1 MFYHLRCC
9 FIFLLLG
16 AGQQVAQAQSD
27 AELAQ
32 EYFSS
37 GDCDKAITYYTKLLK
52 TKFDRT
58 VLNNYTTC
66 KIRLKQ
72 GNTVDKFFKQQIKQ
86 DPANATWYYYQL
98 GVINEAEGKPDL
110 AKRNYESAIDM
121 AGKQLNFYKLLVE
134 AFRENQK
141 NELALKSIERAQEFA
156 NNQSLYRLEKAG
168 VYRDM
173 DNVEGMINELLS
185 HGLLYRNVDIVQ
197 NMLQDFLKEENER
210 NILEKVLYDK
220 IQKNP
225 NEQFYNQ
232 LLIWHQVQSLNFY
245 KAFVQERALDK
256 RLKYGGKRI
265 FELAGLAL
273 KNKDYENAS
282 LMYEYIVKEY
292 PKDQLYPWARRMVIY
307 TQEERVRNAFPI
319 NKSEVQKLISQYQQ
333 LLDELGISERTLEA
347 MRNMA
352 NLYAFY
358 LDDKPK
364 AIKLLE
370 SAIETGRGDKG
381 FIDKC
386 KLDLGDIYLLTNEP
400 WEATLLYSQVEKSQ
414 KDNHLGYEA
423 KLRNARL
430 HYYKGDFDISKQVLD
445 ILKRATSRE
454 IANDANA
461 LSLLIMDNTGL
472 DSSENALKSYSQ
484 VELLLFQN
492 KTTEALDSLNSLSA
506 SLGDHSLADEIA
518 WLKAKTY
525 IKLDSVDKA
534 MDNLKFIIEK
544 FHYDILGD
552 DAYFEL
558 AKLYENK
565 LNNKNE
571 AMKVYQEL
579 LEKYPGSIYTAEA
592 RKRYRLLR
600 GDAI

>member
-1 MFYHLRCC
+1 MINHLRCC
-9 FIFLLLG
+9 LILFLLGIG
-16 AGQQVAQAQSD
+16 APAVRAQSE

-37 GDCDKAITYYTKLLK
+37 GDCGKAVTYYTKLLK
-52 TKFDRT
+52 TKFDARI
-58 VLNNYTTC
+58 LNNYTTC
-66 KIRLKQ
+66 VLQLKQ
-72 GNTVDKFFKQQIKQ
+72 AGTADKFLKQQIKQ
-86 DPANATWYYYQL
+86 DQVNATHYYYQL
-98 GVINEAEGKPDL
+98 GVINEAEGKQDQ
-110 AKRNYESAIDM
+110 AKRHYENAIDQ
-121 AGKQLNFYKLLVE
+121 AGKQLNLYKMLID

-156 NNQSLYRLEKAG
+156 NNQSLYRLEKAAI
-168 VYRDM
+168 YREM
-173 DNVEGMINELLS
+173 GNTEGMINELLS
-185 HGLLYRNVDIVQ
+185 HGLLYRNVEIVQ
-197 NMLQDFLKEENER
+197 NMLQDFLKDEGER
-210 NILEKVLYDK
+210 TLLEKVLYEK
-220 IQKNP
+220 IQSNP

-245 KAFVQERALDK
+245 KAFIQERALDK
-256 RLKYGGKRI
+256 RLKYGGKRV

-273 KNKDYENAS
+273 KNKDYENAT

-307 TQEERVRNAFPI
+307 TREERVRNTFPVDH
-319 NKSEVQKLISQYQQ
+319 KEVRKLIAQYQQ
-333 LLDELGISERTLEA
+333 LLDELGVNERTLEA

-358 LDDKPK
+358 LDDKPQ
-364 AIKLLE
+364 AIRLLE
-370 SAIETGRGDKG
+370 TAIQTGRLDKG

-386 KLDLGDIYLLTNEP
+386 KLDLGDIYLLINEP

-430 HYYKGDFDISKQVLD
+430 HYFRGDFEVAKQVLD

-454 IANDANA
+454 IANDANS

-472 DSSENALKSYSQ
+472 DSSEQALKSYSQ

-492 KTTEALDSLNSLSA
+492 KTAEALDSLNNLSVSLK
-506 SLGDHSLADEIA
+506 DHSLADEIA

-525 IKLDSVDKA
+525 IQLDSIDKA
-534 MDNLKFIIEK
+534 AENLKLIIEK
-544 FHYDILGD
+544 YHYDILGD

-558 AKLYENK
+558 ARLQETKFKNK
-565 LNNKNE
+565 EE
-571 AMKVYQEL
+571 AMRLYQEM
-579 LEKYPGSIYTAEA
+579 LEKYPGSIFTAEA
-592 RKRYRLLR
+592 RKRFRLLR
-600 GDAI
+600 GDVI